1 MEAGKEVITRF
12 PLDSLLFILIGG
24 LFVVFS
30 FPYTIPNVS
39 LSSFHPFANLASLI
53 SVDFPIKATQMLLVS
68 LIVGGI
74 MYLNYGN

>member
-39 LSSFHPFANLASLI
+39 SSFHPFANLASLI
-53 SVDFPIKATQMLLVS
+53 GVDFPIKATQMLLVS